1 VAAVYHPPRP
11 TYKPD
16 DLLSYIETSVAEI
29 SHDFPLA
36 EIVLAGDLNQLDDQ
50 EVIERTGLTQVVN
63 QPTRGANILD
73 RVCLKS
79 INLHLRTSSLVNCEK

>member
-1 VAAVYHPPRP
+1 MTLEIDWVRTRDNLVFVAAVYYPPRP

-50 EVIERTGLTQVVN
+50 EVI
-63 QPTRGANILD
+63 
-73 RVCLKS
+73 
-79 INLHLRTSSLVNCEK
+79 